1 MYVITKRFIKSKR
14 VFSYCTYT
22 RLNYECKWKVN
33 KNLLKIVMYII
44 RRSVFFSTAN
54 DIYLTKFS
62 SLATRR
68 TVESTAEK
76 KITTNK
82 LISPFRTLVIH
93 SLSADH
99 INWLVLFIFFV
110 SNKSFICLLILKIHL
125 IAYAHT
131 KKRIRHA
138 IASIN
143 RVEKTYTIE

>member
-1 MYVITKRFIKSKR
+1 MESKQKL
-14 VFSYCTYT
+14 VEDCDVYY
-22 RLNYECKWKVN
+22 
-33 KNLLKIVMYII
+33 

-99 INWLVLFIFFV
+99 IN
-110 SNKSFICLLILKIHL
+110 
-125 IAYAHT
+125 
-131 KKRIRHA
+131 
-138 IASIN
+138 
-143 RVEKTYTIE
+143 